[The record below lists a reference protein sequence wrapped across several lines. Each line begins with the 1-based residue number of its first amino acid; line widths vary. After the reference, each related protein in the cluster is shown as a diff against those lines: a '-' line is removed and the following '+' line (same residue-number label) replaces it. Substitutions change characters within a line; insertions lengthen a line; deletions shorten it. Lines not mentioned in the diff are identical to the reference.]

1 MIAATVCTYFLFSG
15 SKLKSARIMVV
26 LLVVFQPD
34 VISDGRVTKHHDQHR
49 SKIMEDHDDDAVGV
63 APPIITL
70 PCLKALAAR
79 VRVILNPGIEQGRN
93 WNGQR

>member
-1 MIAATVCTYFLFSG
+1 MIAAAVSTYFLFGG

-34 VISDGRVTKHHDQHR
+34 VISDGRVTKHHDQHWG
-49 SKIMEDHDDDAVGV
+49 KIMEDHDDDAVGV
-63 APPIITL
+63 APPVVPL
-70 PCLKALAAR
+70 PCLQALTAR

-93 WNGQR
+93 RNGER